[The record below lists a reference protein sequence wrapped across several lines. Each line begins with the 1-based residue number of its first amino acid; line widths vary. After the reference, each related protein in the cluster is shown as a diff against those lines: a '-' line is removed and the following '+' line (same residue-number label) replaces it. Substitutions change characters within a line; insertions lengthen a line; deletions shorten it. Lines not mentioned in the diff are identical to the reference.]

1 MLRRGKLRRSWLS
14 IILIL
19 LIILFIIFA
28 NISVEKPRPT
38 ASTVT
43 LNATIYLPTA
53 TLQSAL
59 QRNVDQQLQ
68 SGNQGWLASL
78 LHPSVT
84 RLTPQNDGLVMTLSQ
99 SLLPGG
105 LLPIESSM
113 LLKFNVLNSSTVQ
126 VSAQPIPG
134 SPVSIDG
141 PVTQI
146 KVRQGSVNSI
156 SPTPNCGDSA
166 LAAKLGFP
174 IAIGQAQ
181 QGKQAKLIQSAEM
194 IQQPST
200 DAAEAYVEVTS
211 SALAS
216 LGNQIG
222 SFPVSENLTA
232 QNIRISVENNE
243 VIVRSDI
250 SLWQT
255 GIIVGSSTTHIRPLV
270 DSDNLLLHVTKTD
283 LSIAFL
289 TFSDDSYNQQIQDQ
303 INQQLAGTLGGLFT
317 VTKVAIGSDTHIPCV
332 ARDSLILTGTTNVL
346 S

>member
-1 MLRRGKLRRSWLS
+1 MLRKGKLRRSWLCM
-14 IILIL
+14 ILIL
-19 LIILFIIFA
+19 LIILLIIFA
-28 NISVEKPRPT
+28 NVSVERPRPT

-53 TLQSAL
+53 TLKSVL

-68 SGNQGWLASL
+68 SGNHGGLASL

-84 RLTPQNDGLVMTLSQ
+84 RLTPQNDGLVLTLSQ
-99 SLLPGG
+99 SLLGG
-105 LLPIESSM
+105 LPPLESSI

-126 VSAQPIPG
+126 INAQPLPG
-134 SPVSIDG
+134 SPVGIDG

-146 KVRQGSVNSI
+146 QVRQGHVNSI

-174 IAIGQAQ
+174 ISIGQAQ
-181 QGKQAKLIQSAEM
+181 KGKQAKLIQPAEM
-194 IQQPST
+194 IRQPSADT
-200 DAAEAYVEVTS
+200 AETYVEVTS

-255 GIIVGSSTTHIRPLV
+255 GIIVGSSTTHIQPLV
-270 DSDNLLLHVTKTD
+270 DNGNLLLHVIKTD

-289 TFSDDSYNQQIQDQ
+289 TFSDNSYNQQIQDQ
-303 INQQLAGTLGGLFT
+303 INQQLAGALGSLFT
-317 VTKVAIGSDTHIPCV
+317 VTKVAIGKDTHIPCV
-332 ARDSLILTGTTNVL
+332 AKDSLLLTGTTNVL